1 MYYIIISSPSGGGK
15 TTICNMLMKSVQ
27 SPVVDCVKFSISA
40 TTREKRPHETDGK
53 EYFFIS
59 NDSFMDMVKKDE
71 FLEYAE
77 ICGNWYGTPKN
88 QVDGVNH
95 ILFDIDF
102 QGFIQMNES
111 FQGEDKR
118 KLLTIFLL
126 PPSLEVLRERL
137 DKRGDIASNVIMK
150 RMENAVLDISY
161 AKDYQYVIMNEDV
174 DETFRNVCAIVD
186 FVINGNQ
193 SDLHE
198 RLLNFSER
206 VKLIKNNNVVDF
218 LKSVV
223 GIVN

>member
-27 SPVVDCVKFSISA
+27 SPVVNSVKFSISA
-40 TTREKRPHETDGK
+40 TTREKRPHETHGK

-59 NDSFMDMVKKDE
+59 KDSFMDMVKKDE

-111 FQGEDKR
+111 FQGEDKQ

-161 AKDYQYVIMNEDV
+161 AKDYQYMIMNEDV
-174 DETFRNVCAIVD
+174 DETFRNVCAIID
-186 FVINGNQ
+186 FVINGKQ
-193 SDLHE
+193 SDLHK
-198 RLLNFSER
+198 RLWDFSER
-206 VKLIKNNNVVDF
+206 VKLIKGDNVVDF